1 MLVRFPPRAKNAA
14 GPKGPAAIAPG
25 QRARR
30 AGAWILIAG
39 LGAAGLLYVLE
50 TRRAGPGIE
59 QLPGYSAANSRQ
71 MGVFYGHAG
80 EVMWGWR
87 ETLAE
92 PATQAG
98 IILAVSAAA
107 AGICFRI
114 AWLDAEHV
122 KMDDASERQRASR
135 ANGEGPGGPRE

>member
-1 MLVRFPPRAKNAA
+1 VLVRFPSRAKHAA
-14 GPKGPAAIAPG
+14 GLKGPAPIAPG

-30 AGAWILIAG
+30 VGAWILIVG

-50 TRRAGPGIE
+50 TRRAEPGIE

-98 IILAVSAAA
+98 IVLAVAAVA

-114 AWLDAEHV
+114 AWLDVQHAKEHTE
-122 KMDDASERQRASR
+122 A
-135 ANGEGPGGPRE
+135 